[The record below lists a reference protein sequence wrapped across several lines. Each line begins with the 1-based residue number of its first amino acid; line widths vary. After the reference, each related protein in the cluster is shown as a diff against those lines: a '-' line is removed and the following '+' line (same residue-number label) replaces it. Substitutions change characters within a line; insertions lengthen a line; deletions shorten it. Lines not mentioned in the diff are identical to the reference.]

1 MERHADVEG
10 LSRTLAE
17 RDLLKDTGGALVDV
31 ALARRLGAVAALGRI
46 GDDAAVDALAPA
58 LHDPELRV
66 RAAALDAAGDDPPSA
81 FLEHLAAAVAGWRA
95 DGLNDLR
102 CRGLAMLTRSEDPD
116 LGALYV
122 EALLDLTG
130 SEVDAYDGDTVRS
143 LLDAD
148 PSGTA
153 PAAMTSRLIPEL
165 RNQDPDR
172 RERAASLIVALED
185 AAIDPLIAALRN
197 DGLRPAAIRVL
208 GRLRDPRSVPLLREF
223 LRAGHVTDRVA
234 AADALG
240 DVRDPRTADDLLQ
253 AAFAEA
259 LEVRDAALD
268 ALDRLGFAGAVVGVA
283 GVLDPLLG
291 RLAGRAADATVGMDG
306 GPASRPRFSSGY
318 GATAE
323 SSLAAGVASASRA
336 SAASIQAV
344 DHRANGVRTVTSRRT

>member
-1 MERHADVEG
+1 
-10 LSRTLAE
+10 
-17 RDLLKDTGGALVDV
+17 
-31 ALARRLGAVAALGRI
+31 
-46 GDDAAVDALAPA
+46 
-58 LHDPELRV
+58 
-66 RAAALDAAGDDPPSA
+66 
-81 FLEHLAAAVAGWRA
+81 
-95 DGLNDLR
+95 
-102 CRGLAMLTRSEDPD
+102 
-116 LGALYV
+116 
-122 EALLDLTG
+122 
-130 SEVDAYDGDTVRS
+130 
-143 LLDAD
+143 
-148 PSGTA
+148 
-153 PAAMTSRLIPEL
+153 MTSRLIPEL
-165 RNQDPDR
+165 RGQDPDR

-253 AAFAEA
+253 AAFSEA

-291 RLAGRAADATVGMDG
+291 RLAGR
-306 GPASRPRFSSGY
+306 PPESRPRFSSGY

-323 SSLAAGVASASRA
+323 SSLAAGVASASSA

-344 DHRANGVRTVTSRRT
+344 DHRANGVRTVTNRRT

>member
-31 ALARRLGAVAALGRI
+31 ALARRLGAVAALARI

-66 RAAALDAAGDDPPSA
+66 RAAALDAAADDPPSA
-81 FLEHLAAAVAGWRA
+81 FLEHLTAAVAGWRA

-102 CRGLAMLTRSEDPD
+102 SRGLAMLTRSEDPD

-130 SEVDAYDGDTVRS
+130 TEVDAHDGDTVRS

-165 RNQDPDR
+165 RNQDADR
-172 RERAASLIVALED
+172 RGQVAASLIVALED

-253 AAFAEA
+253 ATLTEA

-268 ALDRLGFAGAVVGVA
+268 TLDRLGFAGAVVGVA

-291 RLAGRAADATVGMDG
+291 RLVGR
-306 GPASRPRFSSGY
+306 PPESRPRFSSGY

-323 SSLAAGVASASRA
+323 SSLAAAVASASSA